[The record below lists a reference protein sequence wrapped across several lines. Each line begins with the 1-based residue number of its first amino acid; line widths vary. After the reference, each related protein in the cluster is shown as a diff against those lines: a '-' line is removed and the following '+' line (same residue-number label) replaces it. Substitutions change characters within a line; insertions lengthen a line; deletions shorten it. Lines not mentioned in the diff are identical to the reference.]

1 MSPDW
6 TKPRGTYRVGKI
18 SIWITAA
25 IVILVSGYILLGR
38 SALLDVEELEVHGLH
53 QLTLEQVDGRLGFR
67 VGDPL
72 LSLDLGES
80 QRKLEGLPWVKSVN
94 VDRSWSGTIT
104 IDVTEHKAV
113 ALALTEPERWALIAE
128 DGTVLSN
135 GLMAPPELP
144 RLTGVHAAG
153 SPGTYLASDSSAL
166 LSLLTA
172 MPTNL
177 VARFFSLRR
186 DAEGEIRGTL
196 QNTQEV
202 IFGDDK
208 RLAAKIIALSALLD
222 HLENEERMDRHIDIS
237 VPEKAVVRSE

>member
-1 MSPDW
+1 MSPDL
-6 TKPRGTYRVGKI
+6 TKPRSTYRVGKI
-18 SIWITAA
+18 SIWVTAV
-25 IVILVSGYILLGR
+25 IVVLVSGYILLGR
-38 SALLDVEELEVHGLH
+38 SALLDVEELEVYGLH
-53 QLTLEQVDGRLGFR
+53 QLTLEQVEGRLGFR

-80 QRKLEGLPWVKSVN
+80 QQKLEGLPWAKSVN

-135 GLMAPPELP
+135 GLRAPPELP

-153 SPGTYLASDSSAL
+153 SPGAYLASDSSAL

-172 MPTNL
+172 MPTDL
-177 VARFFSLRR
+177 ADRFFSLRR
-186 DAEGEIRGTL
+186 NAEGEILGTL

-208 RLAAKIIALSALLD
+208 RLAAKIISLSALLD
-222 HLENEERMDRHIDIS
+222 HLEKEKRTDRHIDIS
-237 VPEKAVVRSE
+237 IPEKPVVRSE